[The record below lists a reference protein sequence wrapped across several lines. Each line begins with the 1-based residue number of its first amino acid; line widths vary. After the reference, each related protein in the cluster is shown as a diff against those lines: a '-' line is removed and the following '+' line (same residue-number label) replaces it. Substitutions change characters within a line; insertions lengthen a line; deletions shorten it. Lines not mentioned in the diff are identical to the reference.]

1 MQITTKQL
9 YSKLDSLKK
18 LFSYKRI
25 KSISLEKL
33 PDLIQ
38 KSYDN
43 LQFRPKV
50 DFNIR
55 VFTNLANSV
64 NANIIPSSII
74 EIFYLGEFVR
84 TNSFP
89 KLTLFETE
97 ATFKEAMQFY
107 SANAVTAQTAEV
119 NALAASADTKISKFM
134 GKKTN
139 VFDIREDQTSVLYD
153 MLISGK
159 INIIVYAYCLKENLI
174 HIDFSKIKDLTV
186 YRNNK
191 IAEYISGFDLK
202 NSLI

>member
-134 GKKTN
+134 GMKKN

>member
-134 GKKTN
+134 GMKKN

-174 HIDFSKIKDLTV
+174 HIDFSKIKDLTI